1 MKETTTYREGRK
13 NLLFAT
19 LISIPGPILLLLG
32 FEDGAGATQIADF
45 LRRSCEFLSIFL
57 AWILFELAA
66 ASENPARQRK
76 LETFVRIFTGL
87 AMTVS
92 GGMMVYLAVAEFG
105 GSKGSVWTSLIL
117 AAIGALINARLYL
130 NYQKLENGILSVQAK
145 LHRVKLLLDGWMV
158 LILLLWVLIPVDA
171 VRSMADALGSVSIAL
186 YILWSGIR
194 LLREKA

>member
-32 FEDGAGATQIADF
+32 FEDGTGATQIADF

-57 AWILFELAA
+57 AWILFEQAVASDNLAL
-66 ASENPARQRK
+66 QRK

-87 AMTVS
+87 AMMIS
-92 GGMMVYLAVAEFG
+92 GGVMVYLAVAEFG

-117 AAIGALINARLYL
+117 AAIGTLVNAKLFL
-130 NYQKLENGILSVQAK
+130 NYRKLENGILSVQAR
-145 LHRVKLLLDGWMV
+145 LHRIKFLLDGWMV

-171 VRSMADALGSVSIAL
+171 VRSMADALGSVGIAL
-186 YILWSGIR
+186 YILWSGLR
-194 LLREKA
+194 LLREKE